1 MNKSYSASKSKYG
14 DGPMHMA
21 HQMIHPFIGMSL
33 HETIIPPNPMPTPW
47 PHIEFSFLPGV
58 FFGCLPSMGHD
69 NGRVDGPFG
78 VPLMGRMSD
87 AGVIVLHAPLVPASM
102 PTPLLLLT
110 ILTSQS
116 NSPVGSSSVNI
127 PCHNWLW
134 GDQICDLAVTSFPNT
149 FMSLNLGCWDPI
161 PLPTDLVFSPS
172 TVVAGVT
179 LADWLTAITD
189 VALDMGMALIMS
201 RYGRKLFK
209 ALAKK
214 AKSLGSG
221 IADMAKKVPMPNFSK
236 MLTTLGDGASDQL
249 AKLKKLFSDGGSG
262 GGPGFFKKAGDE
274 LAAFAKKADSIIDDI
289 DAGVKKLIISGGV
302 TATVATAPYWVT
314 RIVGKGLK
322 GAGKLAGKGLKEAG
336 GAMGKLGREFA
347 ELESTQKAL
356 KKLGKMCDE
365 IDEVF
370 KKMGREIDTW
380 PATMSA
386 WCHSASVKLDD
397 MFTRLQHLP
406 DLLDDFLDRKL
417 YRLNSGPN
425 ANAILTKVEVQK
437 RYIKGTLLKL
447 GIGKLGKRSIYNEL
461 GMGPGDD
468 PDKPGFKRRVAEWMA
483 GDRASSAV
491 VT

>member
-1 MNKSYSASKSKYG
+1 MSKTYSASQSSYG
-14 DGPMHMA
+14 SGPMHMA
-21 HQMIHPFIGMSL
+21 HQMMHPFIGMSL

-69 NGRVDGPFG
+69 KGRVDGPFG
-78 VPLMGRMSD
+78 VPFMGRMSD

-116 NSPVGSSSVNI
+116 NSPLGSSSVKI

-134 GDQICDLAVTSFPNT
+134 GDQVCDLAVTAFPDT

-179 LADWLTAITD
+179 LADWITALTD

-201 RYGRKLFK
+201 RFGRKLMK
-209 ALAKK
+209 GIAKK

-221 IADMAKKVPMPNFSK
+221 IVDAAKKAKMPK
-236 MLTTLGDGASDQL
+236 LLKELGDGASEQL
-249 AKLKKLFSDGGSG
+249 AKLKKVFSEAGG

-274 LAAFAKKADSIIDDI
+274 LAAFAKKADGVIDDI
-289 DAGVKKLIISGGV
+289 DAGVKKLIISGGGL
-302 TATVATAPYWVT
+302 TAVVATSPWWVT

-322 GAGKLAGKGLKEAG
+322 GAGKLAGKGLKEAS

-347 ELESTQKAL
+347 EIESTQKAL

-370 KKMGREIDTW
+370 KKMGREMDTW

-386 WCHSASVKLDD
+386 WCHSASVKLGD
-397 MFTRLQHLP
+397 MFTSLKNLP

-447 GIGKLGKRSIYNEL
+447 GVGKLGKRSTYSEL

-468 PDKPGFKRRVAEWMA
+468 PNKPGFKRRVAEWAA
-483 GDRASSAV
+483 GDRVASTV
-491 VT
+491 VV